1 MPFPDRY
8 TEALVHWQ
16 TVPELSRPETLRF
29 LQTAQLTSSHP
40 ARVRALESLLA
51 NNYAIHLVDE
61 AEQAKI
67 ALSAE
72 HLALIRLVGKDL
84 DIWQP
89 ITRTQFEVLIADA
102 ARRIEDCLVD
112 TVERSGLGLDE
123 IDAVV
128 RTGGSA
134 QIPLFVHLMER
145 LFGPDKVVLSDVFN
159 SVTAGL
165 AIRASM
171 DRL

>member
-1 MPFPDRY
+1 MPFPPRY

-16 TVPELSRPETLRF
+16 TVPELSRPEVLRF
-29 LQTAQLTSSHP
+29 LQTARLTGSHP
-40 ARVRALESLLA
+40 TRVRALESLLVH
-51 NNYAIHLVDE
+51 NYAIHLVDE
-61 AEQAKI
+61 VEQAKI
-67 ALSAE
+67 ALSTDPF
-72 HLALIRLVGKDL
+72 ALIRLSGEDL
-84 DIWQP
+84 NIWQP
-89 ITRTQFEVLIADA
+89 ITRSQFEVLIAEA
-102 ARRIEDCLVD
+102 ARRIEDCLTD
-112 TVERSGLGLDE
+112 TVRRSGLRPDE

-134 QIPLFVHLMER
+134 QIPLFVEMLDR
-145 LFGPDKVVLSDVFN
+145 LYPDKVVQTDVFS